1 MSNFHADSVL
11 VFQHESTRTYQR
23 DEHEIQG
30 VGRDRSTTV
39 VDNPQESEGSR
50 IVQWCFLHAV

>member
-50 IVQWCFLHAV
+50 IVQ